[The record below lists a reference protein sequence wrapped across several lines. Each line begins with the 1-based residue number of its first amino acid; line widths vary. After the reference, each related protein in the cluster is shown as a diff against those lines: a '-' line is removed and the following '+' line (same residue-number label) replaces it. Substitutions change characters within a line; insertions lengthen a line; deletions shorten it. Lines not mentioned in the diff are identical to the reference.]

1 MDMDIPKLVAAWI
14 VVIFIG
20 VSGLLVLFYM
30 VSEKIDLKNLISE
43 KDGSAS
49 LSRFQFLVFTFVI
62 AMSLFLVVIGKTP
75 PNFPTDIAPEIM
87 ALLGISGGSY
97 VISKGIQKGA
107 EGKNDKDGKNDKGK
121 DGGGQHAGTQGQDQ
135 NPPQG
140 S

>member
-1 MDMDIPKLVAAWI
+1 MGMDMAKLVATWI

-30 VSEKIDLKNLISE
+30 VSEKINLKNLISE

-62 AMSLFLVVIGKTP
+62 AMSLFLVVIGQTP
-75 PNFPTDIAPEIM
+75 PDFPDKIAPEIM

-107 EGKNDKDGKNDKGK
+107 ESKSDKEATQK
-121 DGGGQHAGTQGQDQ
+121 DEKEGEKEKEE
-135 NPPQG
+135 
-140 S
+140 